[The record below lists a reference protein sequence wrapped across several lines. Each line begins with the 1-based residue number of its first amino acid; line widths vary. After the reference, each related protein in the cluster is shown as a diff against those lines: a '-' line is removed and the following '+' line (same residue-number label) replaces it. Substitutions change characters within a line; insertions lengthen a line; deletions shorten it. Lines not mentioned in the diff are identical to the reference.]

1 MKQHI
6 HNGRLLK
13 CVAQEGKCPVSD
25 MHFTTMESYN
35 QFQDKIAS
43 CYSRINKIPRD
54 EAKAFF
60 NSLNITLNETDTKN
74 KMKEDFNVDWYAR
87 VAKKEGISDPV
98 KLMERIT
105 GSKVNEKK
113 VTVEDAKVM
122 REAAKERFNTEIK
135 DYFDKEQLEAMD
147 YEYDNPLFINK
158 DPVKLAKIAEKYRIS
173 KDGAIFIYN
182 EITEGRIQGFY
193 GVDEDKLENWDEKTL
208 EKICRSADE
217 VTEIGDLGYMGG
229 LDYDDYYDPDD
240 FIEDLRQ
247 EAFVGELSGHR
258 WIGINCDSLN
268 RED

>member
-87 VAKKEGISDPV
+87 VARKEGISDPV

-105 GSKVNEKK
+105 GAKVNEKK
-113 VTVEDAKVM
+113 VTVEDAKIM

-135 DYFDKEQLEAMD
+135 DYFSKEQLEAMD
-147 YEYDNPLFINK
+147 YEFDNPLFINK

-182 EITEGRIQGFY
+182 EIVEGRINGYY
-193 GVDEDKLENWDEKTL
+193 GLDDDKLEKWDESAL
-208 EKICRSADE
+208 EKICRSTDE
-217 VTEIGDLGYMGG
+217 VTEISDLAWAGG
-229 LDYDDYYDPDD
+229 LDYDNYYGYNDLVNDLEEEN
-240 FIEDLRQ
+240 FI
-247 EAFVGELSGHR
+247 GELSGHR
-258 WIGINCDSLN
+258 WILINCNSLN
-268 RED
+268 RMD

>member
-74 KMKEDFNVDWYAR
+74 KMKEDFNVDWYTR
-87 VAKKEGISDPV
+87 VAKKEGISDTV

-173 KDGAIFIYN
+173 KDGAVFIYN
-182 EITEGRIQGFY
+182 EITEGRIY
-193 GVDEDKLENWDEKTL
+193 GYYGLDDDKLEKWDEKAL
-208 EKICRSADE
+208 EKICRSSDE
-217 VTEIGDLGYMGG
+217 VTEISKLSWYSNV
-229 LDYDDYYDPDD
+229 DYDNYYSNDEFLDD
-240 FIEDLRQ
+240 VRE
-247 EAFVGELSGHR
+247 EAFVGELPGHK
-258 WIGINCDSLN
+258 WIIINCDSLN